1 MFFIIKKPVNWLV
14 SIWCGKLVVNRLT
27 LSNDYHLHFVFYRKN
42 EQFLLLHAD
51 RHQISLLILS
61 ELINFYSPW
70 FSHDFRGNN
79 SQLIHLNL
87 VNIRTKNWW
96 QFLNSMN
103 MFLDPIYHFQR
114 ILYGIVA
121 GVNKSHF
128 DKKVFLKNAECLNNQ
143 NCQIWTRSS
152 ITSRTRFLVKYF
164 IDRSYLKIE

>member
-14 SIWCGKLVVNRLT
+14 SIWCGKLVVYRLT

-143 NCQIWTRSS
+143 NCQKSDLNTI
-152 ITSRTRFLVKYF
+152 
-164 IDRSYLKIE
+164 